1 MHAVDVSHVSKSFAD
16 KVAVRDLSFTV
27 EPGEVLGLIGP
38 NGAGKTTTIR
48 MLMDIFQPDS
58 GEVRVLGKPPSES
71 TKDRIGYLPEERG
84 LYRKL
89 RAIDCIV
96 YLATLKG
103 MDRRAAEKRASLLLD
118 QTGMLAASTKK
129 VEELSHGMAQLVQFV
144 VTIVHDPDLVVL
156 DEPFQA
162 LDPVNAELL
171 RQKILDLR
179 AQGKAIIFSTHTM
192 NDFEELSDRVLMLD
206 HGQAVLYGSLA
217 EIRARFRGNSV
228 LLSAN
233 GGIGDLPGVRETRA
247 HKSYVELVLDGR
259 TSPQDVLRRL
269 VALDVTVDRFEVA
282 TPSLNEIFLRVVGE
296 RRGAERNGVGQ
307 NGGKRNGGESRE
319 E

>member
-1 MHAVDVSHVSKSFAD
+1 MNAVDVSHVSKAFVD
-16 KVAVRDLSFTV
+16 KVAVSDLSFSV
-27 EPGEVLGLIGP
+27 ARGEVLGLIGP

-48 MLMDIFQPDS
+48 MLMEIFAPDS
-58 GEVRVLGKPPSES
+58 GEVRVLGEPPSES
-71 TKDRIGYLPEERG
+71 TKNHVGYLPEERG

-103 MDRRAAEKRASLLLD
+103 MDRRAAEKRALQLLD
-118 QTGMLAASTKK
+118 ETGMIAASTKK

-144 VTIVHDPDLVVL
+144 VTVVHDPDLVVL

-171 RQKILDLR
+171 RQKILDLK

-192 NDFEELSDRVLMLD
+192 NDVEELSDRVLMLD
-206 HGQAVLYGSLA
+206 HGQAVLYGSLP
-217 EIRARFRGNSV
+217 EIKARFRGNSV
-228 LLSAN
+228 LLSAD
-233 GGIGDLPGVRETRA
+233 GAPSDLPGIVETRA
-247 HKSYVELVLDGR
+247 HKGYVELVLDGR

-269 VALDVTVDRFEVA
+269 VALGVPVNRFEVA

-296 RRGAERNGVGQ
+296 RRGAERNGGE
-307 NGGKRNGGESRE
+307 RNGGESHA
-319 E
+319 